1 VDSKEAV
8 IHNSSSNNNNNQA
21 MPLILNMGQVV

>member
-8 IHNSSSNNNNNQA
+8 IHSSSSNNNNNQA